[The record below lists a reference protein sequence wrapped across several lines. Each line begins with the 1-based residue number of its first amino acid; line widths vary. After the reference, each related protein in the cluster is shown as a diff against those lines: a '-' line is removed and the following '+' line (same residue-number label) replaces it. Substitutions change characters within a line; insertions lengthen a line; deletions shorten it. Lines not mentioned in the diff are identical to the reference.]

1 MKRGAR
7 TVLICAL
14 VLAMA
19 SCATEVTPTTD
30 RGDATST
37 SEGTVAPT
45 TSTTVAVTTTIAA
58 ATTTTGSSVTDQAE
72 GSGCSPGPGP
82 LGDGEWYGYVVTAEP
97 SSVEFDLA
105 CWFTGD
111 AAAQAAA
118 EDGEESPPPN
128 DYYIRNDSDTLRT
141 VPIGA
146 GAEVIWF
153 PEFGDPTS
161 EATTTY
167 EEWIAAIEGR
177 EFEVGTWLT
186 IEGGEVVAIREQ
198 WVP

>member
-1 MKRGAR
+1 
-7 TVLICAL
+7 
-14 VLAMA
+14 
-19 SCATEVTPTTD
+19 
-30 RGDATST
+30 
-37 SEGTVAPT
+37 
-45 TSTTVAVTTTIAA
+45 
-58 ATTTTGSSVTDQAE
+58 
-72 GSGCSPGPGP
+72 
-82 LGDGEWYGYVVTAEP
+82 VVTAEP